1 MGHDEVIEAI
11 ELAALEPGGLDRLM
25 AGDTAAS
32 QAVAGHLA
40 GCPDCTAALAAADRE
55 SRIVADVVATTPP
68 ADLRARTLALVA
80 LRGVRRG
87 EDAVA
92 DAVAGPDAHV
102 AAAVAPAP
110 GDTPPPAS
118 AAAPAPTPVR
128 APAPSGH
135 RRRSTLAWVGAIA
148 AAVLLSVGA
157 TTIVMTNRHEAELAA
172 QADTIADLRHVT
184 EATVAVAAESDS
196 QSVALAGTQDTSM
209 SGSIVF
215 SPTSTELVV
224 VATGL
229 TEPPAGRE
237 FSCWMDA
244 GAGRVRIGKM
254 FFGGGL
260 AYWVGDSPA
269 IAGLD
274 SSATFGVSLVDV
286 GSSPT
291 DQAPVLI
298 GRS

>member
-1 MGHDEVIEAI
+1 M
-11 ELAALEPGGLDRLM
+11 
-25 AGDTAAS
+25 T
-32 QAVAGHLA
+32 VA
-40 GCPDCTAALAAADRE
+40 CTA
-55 SRIVADVVATTPP
+55 
-68 ADLRARTLALVA
+68 
-80 LRGVRRG
+80 
-87 EDAVA
+87 
-92 DAVAGPDAHV
+92 
-102 AAAVAPAP
+102 P
-110 GDTPPPAS
+110 G
-118 AAAPAPTPVR
+118 AAPPVT
-128 APAPSGH
+128 APAPS
-135 RRRSTLAWVGAIA
+135 RRRSTLAWLGAIA
-148 AAVLLSVGA
+148 AAVLLSVGV
-157 TTIVMTNRHEAELAA
+157 TTAVLNDRHQAELAA

-184 EATVAVAAESDS
+184 EATVAVAAEADS
-196 QSVALAGTQDTSM
+196 QSVALAGTQDPSM
-209 SGSIVF
+209 AGSIVF

-229 TEPPAGRE
+229 TQPPAGQE

-274 SSATFGVSLVDV
+274 SPATFGVSLVDV
-286 GSSPT
+286 GSTSM